1 MPSEPLKLWEK
12 YKDRLAEDYIR
23 KHQNEN
29 KDSTEI
35 PSSIYDK
42 VLLKIRSYLEE
53 QGKDLSD
60 FGLPEPDGVLDED
73 LEPLAIREETEY
85 DHDELAIE
93 ASNDEDQLNEGQRK
107 FYDEVLKA
115 VDAEK
120 GGLFALDAPG
130 IYDL

>member
-1 MPSEPLKLWEK
+1 M
-12 YKDRLAEDYIR
+12 
-23 KHQNEN
+23 
-29 KDSTEI
+29 
-35 PSSIYDK
+35 
-42 VLLKIRSYLEE
+42 LLKIRSYLEE
-53 QGKDLSD
+53 QGKGLID
-60 FGLPEPDGVLDED
+60 FGLPEPDGVLDEE